1 MALYAVDVTTG
12 EVVCELPPLPEVN
25 TLNVEHEEC
34 CIGVDLADCEDMT
47 VTFTGTVDRLALFSI
62 LTGKRITN
70 NYLKYHG
77 GVMQRKR
84 HRRA

>member
-1 MALYAVDVTTG
+1 MALYAVEVTTG
-12 EVVCELPPLPEVN
+12 KVLCELPPLPEVN
-25 TLNVEHEEC
+25 TLNVEYEEC
-34 CIGVDLADCEDMT
+34 CIGVDLAAGKDMT
-47 VTFTGTVDRLALFSI
+47 ATFTGTVDRLALFSI